1 MSEISAVFT
10 DLFSFFDM
18 SFYGNVIEYV
28 AINKWNDA
36 LYKPIYWIYFSDAM
50 AFIVETAV
58 AAWVVY
64 KAVDATI
71 HTNIGFYFQYADWS
85 DISKNL
91 GLFDIIAFLLFPLWA
106 IFVIITAIW
115 NGMHTWGLTNER
127 LREAAA
133 DSLGAETP
141 ISPTKALKV
150 VVLCFVSAMGVSIA
164 GLGLGSDAV
173 EMISMFDH
181 YYDKT
186 DDEATGTDRGSGD
199 AAVNMIVQHL
209 ITILY
214 GHFQLG
220 VIALGAITF
229 RFWLTNF
236 DDEFTCDLQEDT
248 ISQANYASA
257 FSLIQNWNDRAS
269 C

>member
-1 MSEISAVFT
+1 MGNQNKKMSEISAVFT

-91 GLFDIIAFLLFPLWA
+91 GLFDIIAFALFPLWA
-106 IFVIITAIW
+106 IFVIITSIW
-115 NGMHTWGLTNER
+115 NGMHTWGLTKER
-127 LREAAA
+127 LHEAKA
-133 DSLGAETP
+133 DSIGVETP
-141 ISPTKALKV
+141 IGPEKALKV
-150 VVLCFVSAMGVSIA
+150 VVLCFVSAMAVSIS

-173 EMISMFDH
+173 AMISMLDH
-181 YYDKT
+181 YHDKT

-199 AAVNMIVQHL
+199 AAVSHIWRHM
-209 ITILY
+209 
-214 GHFQLG
+214 
-220 VIALGAITF
+220 
-229 RFWLTNF
+229 
-236 DDEFTCDLQEDT
+236 
-248 ISQANYASA
+248 
-257 FSLIQNWNDRAS
+257 
-269 C
+269 